1 MEAETPLR
9 RLGPWSRQER
19 MVTGTRWWQRR
30 QRALG
35 GWRLQNLLMDRVWWS
50 EGPGSRAIIPSPG
63 SSGWDGEH
71 GACLEDRKFLPCSGS
86 LVPHLPFG
94 LRCYCLVP
102 TPLELLWVVP
112 HLPAPQLVR
121 LLGHSSP
128 LMHQSPQV
136 APSSRQWL
144 IFQDH
149 LMLSPPQGA
158 FSVPGCVGLPPLR
171 STISL

>member
-19 MVTGTRWWQRR
+19 MVTGTRWRQRR

-35 GWRLQNLLMDRVWWS
+35 GWRLWNLLMDRVWWS

-71 GACLEDRKFLPCSGS
+71 GACLEDRKFLPCSGL
-86 LVPHLPFG
+86 LVPHLPFR
-94 LRCYCLVP
+94 LSCYCVVP
-102 TPLELLWVVP
+102 TPLKLLWVVP

-149 LMLSPPQGA
+149 LMLPLPQGA
-158 FSVPGCVGLPPLR
+158 FSVPGCMGFRALR